1 MEMIFNPI
9 FRFLLSIVLMGIHLA
24 GCSAAPSPSIS
35 VEPAN
40 PASEVLPE
48 LGEYFGE
55 YPGAFV
61 LYDLNNDLYIR
72 YNPERCAEQYLPAST
87 FKILNSL
94 IGLETGVLPD
104 EKHVMEWDGTNYNV
118 PVWHQDHSL
127 KTAIRNSVIWYYQ
140 ELARQVGGEEMRA
153 YVEAAGYG
161 NADISG
167 NIDSF
172 WLDGALRISPDEQVD
187 FLKRLYHDKLPFS
200 QRSMDIVKEII
211 VLEETDTYKLSGKTG
226 SAIRVEVFQGWFV
239 GYLETEDNVFF
250 FATNFESDD
259 ANGFAN
265 GENAKRIS
273 LEILQELG
281 LLP

>member
-1 MEMIFNPI
+1 MSIVLFLRI
-9 FRFLLSIVLMGIHLA
+9 LLSILLLIIHLISCVA
-24 GCSAAPSPSIS
+24 TPPAPLS
-35 VEPAN
+35 VELTN

-48 LGEYFGE
+48 LGEYFGD

-72 YNPERCAEQYLPAST
+72 YNPDRCAEQFLPAST

-94 IGLETGVLPD
+94 IGLETGVIPD
-104 EKHVMEWDGTNYNV
+104 ENYVVEWDGTNYNV
-118 PVWHQDHSL
+118 PIWHQDHSL
-127 KTAIRNSVIWYYQ
+127 RTAIDNSVVWYYQ
-140 ELARQVGGEEMRA
+140 ELARQVGEEEMHA
-153 YVEAAGYG
+153 HVEATGYG
-161 NADISG
+161 NADTSG
-167 NIDSF
+167 NIESF

-187 FLKRLYHDKLPFS
+187 FLKCLYHDELPFS
-200 QRSMDIVKEII
+200 KRSMDIVKEII

-226 SAIRVEVFQGWFV
+226 SAIRVETFQGWFV
-239 GYLETEDNVFF
+239 GYLETDDNVFF

-259 ANGFAN
+259 SNGFAN

>member
-1 MEMIFNPI
+1 MPI
-9 FRFLLSIVLMGIHLA
+9 ILFLRFLLAIFLLTIHLL
-24 GCSAAPSPSIS
+24 GSITAPPQ
-35 VEPAN
+35 
-40 PASEVLPE
+40 PASTEPIHPAVEVLPE
-48 LGEYFGE
+48 LEDYFEE

-61 LYDLNNDLYIR
+61 MYDLNNDLYIR
-72 YNPERCAEQYLPAST
+72 YNPERCAEQFLPAST

-94 IGLETGVLPD
+94 IGLETGVIPD
-104 EKHVMEWDGTNYNV
+104 ENYLIAWDGTDYNV
-118 PVWHQDHSL
+118 PIWHQDHTL
-127 KTAIRNSVIWYYQ
+127 KTAIRNSVVWYYQ
-140 ELARQVGGEEMRA
+140 ELARRVGSEEMSA
-153 YVEAAGYG
+153 YVEATGYG

-167 NIDSF
+167 NIDTF

-187 FLKRLYHDKLPFS
+187 FLRRLYLDELPFS

-211 VLEETDTYKLSGKTG
+211 VLEETETYKLSGKTG
-226 SAIRVEVFQGWFV
+226 SAIRVEIFQGWFV
-239 GYLETEDNVFF
+239 GYLETDDNVFF

-259 ANGFAN
+259 SNGFAN